1 MSGTPP
7 AQPTAASPQATVL
20 LLATFAD
27 LYRQE
32 VGAAEDVHR
41 TLPFFGTA
49 LGIILGALAYA
60 AGRLPKWADLGTQGG
75 QISFAAAAA
84 LLGLAIIE
92 AGCVLVFLSRVIVRR
107 DYERIGPETAF
118 RARMSALRAYH
129 QARRTAGDDLDGELL
144 RDMQQVL
151 LDSYAKATPI
161 NRELNRRRYRLR
173 RQAAVHL
180 IRSLIWALAATTV
193 ILVADKLGFLPKA
206 NP

>member
-1 MSGTPP
+1 M
-7 AQPTAASPQATVL
+7 
-20 LLATFAD
+20 LATFAD

-60 AGRLPKWADLGTQGG
+60 AGRLPKWAELVTQGAR
-75 QISFAAAAA
+75 ISFLAAAV

-92 AGCVLVFLSRVIVRR
+92 AGCVLVFLSRAIVRR
-107 DYERIGPETAF
+107 DYERIGPEA
-118 RARMSALRAYH
+118 ALRAKMIALQTYH
-129 QARRTAGDDLDGELL
+129 QARGTTGDELDGELL
-144 RDMQQVL
+144 LDLQQVL

-161 NRELNRRRYRLR
+161 NRDLNRGRYRLR
-173 RQAAVHL
+173 RRAAVHL
-180 IRSLIWALAATTV
+180 IRSLIWALAATSV
-193 ILVADKLGFLPKA
+193 ILLADKLGLLPKA